1 MLICQHGTTWVWCPT
16 PWFSLSCHKLCI
28 LHSYLA
34 PNITLGFILVFV
46 SHSSL
51 YQLKPYFL
59 YLLVGTTKKMN
70 LWFCGPGKEHALVI
84 SNHRSDI
91 DWLVGWIMA
100 QVSPSLSCL
109 SLPLHE
115 FASWLLA
122 NIMTESSCCSW
133 KWHWNSDKA
142 FCMFF
147 ALSFE
152 QIAMYLCTP
161 AIGTRWSQWGGMA
174 ASFCHFVMP
183 VIVWYIV
190 SDRSNGYDNTH
201 SCCFGLTRTYTAS
214 VWLSYMFC
222 ASFSLQSHRY
232 FSWDN

>member
-100 QVSPSLSCL
+100 QRCGCL
-109 SLPLHE
+109 GGTRAIMKQSTKFLPVIGWSMWFSDYVFLARNWARDEHTLKTGFKRLEGFPRVLWVALFVEGTRFTKAKLTGAQE
-115 FASWLLA
+115 FARSHGMRVPRHVLVPRTKASL
-122 NIMTESSCCSW
+122 TTPSS
-133 KWHWNSDKA
+133 A
-142 FCMFF
+142 
-147 ALSFE
+147 
-152 QIAMYLCTP
+152 
-161 AIGTRWSQWGGMA
+161 
-174 ASFCHFVMP
+174 
-183 VIVWYIV
+183 
-190 SDRSNGYDNTH
+190 
-201 SCCFGLTRTYTAS
+201 
-214 VWLSYMFC
+214 
-222 ASFSLQSHRY
+222 
-232 FSWDN
+232 